1 MTNQINSDIQT
12 KNIGE
17 NTRIWQYC
25 VILPN
30 ARIGSDCNIC
40 AHVLIENDV
49 VIGDRVTVKS
59 GVQIWDG
66 VEVEDDV
73 FIGPNVTFS
82 NDPFPRSKQ
91 RPKEY
96 SRTIIRNGA
105 SIGANA
111 TILPGLIIG
120 EHSMVAAGAVVTR
133 NVPPYGIVVGN
144 PAQITGYVNS
154 ENTRSLK
161 VFSEQNELIAHKVF
175 EDTKVKELAG
185 CFIHELPK
193 AQDLR
198 GSLSVLEFQKDV
210 PFEVKRCFW
219 VYNVPGR
226 EVRGE
231 HAHIE
236 CHQFLVCLAGSVQLV
251 LDDGNKRAQ
260 VSLDNPS
267 IGVHIPPM
275 KWGIQYKY
283 SADAVMLVFASHT
296 YNSNDYIRNYDD
308 FIEHVRGVKEI

>member
-1 MTNQINSDIQT
+1 MKHNTNADIQT
-12 KNIGE
+12 KNIGA

-30 ARIGSDCNIC
+30 ARIGRDCNIC
-40 AHVLIENDV
+40 ANVFIENDV
-49 VIGDRVTVKS
+49 ILGDRVTVKS

-66 VEVEDDV
+66 IEIEEDV
-73 FIGPNVTFS
+73 FIGPNAAFS
-82 NDPFPRSKQ
+82 NDPFPRSKH

-96 SRTIIRNGA
+96 SRTIIRRGA

-144 PAQITGYVNS
+144 PAQITGYVDS
-154 ENTRSLK
+154 ENTSRLK
-161 VFSEQNELIAHKVF
+161 VFSEETNASDKKTLAQI
-175 EDTKVKELAG
+175 KVKELVG
-185 CFIHELPK
+185 CFIHELPQ

-226 EVRGE
+226 EIRGE

-251 LDDGNKRAQ
+251 LDDGKNRAQ
-260 VSLDNPS
+260 VSLDRPS

-296 YNSNDYIRNYDD
+296 YNPKDYIRDYAN
-308 FIEHVRGVKEI
+308 FIGYVRGGEEI